1 MSFSSEHL
9 SLDEIQKRLMKQ
21 VSSIVV
27 LSDLALTEEDYKYLS
42 TKVKMLFK
50 FANDSNVVDDY
61 KLAIVVYWVFS
72 MVYWDKEHLGTL
84 EMEASFD
91 GLPPYKKKYYRDIC
105 MEAFD
110 EYGIYRYHVGYK
122 DALLRY
128 RGIIARHA
136 GIPREERGKVFY
148 LLSQYQECNLVAEMV
163 ESIMMVLPDRTQTI
177 FCCFDDHTKQKVIMN
192 LRNLMIS
199 CQTERFSEE
208 DLLEQHHYTSR
219 ELIRDMLKWCDEN
232 ASITKAA
239 T

>member
-84 EMEASFD
+84 EMEALFD
-91 GLPPYKKKYYRDIC
+91 GLPQYKKKYYMDIC
-105 MEAFD
+105 MERA
-110 EYGIYRYHVGYK
+110 
-122 DALLRY
+122 
-128 RGIIARHA
+128 
-136 GIPREERGKVFY
+136 
-148 LLSQYQECNLVAEMV
+148 N
-163 ESIMMVLPDRTQTI
+163 QT
-177 FCCFDDHTKQKVIMN
+177 
-192 LRNLMIS
+192 
-199 CQTERFSEE
+199 
-208 DLLEQHHYTSR
+208 
-219 ELIRDMLKWCDEN
+219 
-232 ASITKAA
+232 
-239 T
+239 

>member
-84 EMEASFD
+84 EMEALFD
-91 GLPPYKKKYYRDIC
+91 GLPQYKKKYYMDIC
-105 MEAFD
+105 MEAF
-110 EYGIYRYHVGYK
+110 EYTATMLDTRMHFYVIAV
-122 DALLRY
+122 LLRDMQEFHEKSV
-128 RGIIARHA
+128 ARYF
-136 GIPREERGKVFY
+136 IY
-148 LLSQYQECNLVAEMV
+148 
-163 ESIMMVLPDRTQTI
+163 
-177 FCCFDDHTKQKVIMN
+177 
-192 LRNLMIS
+192 
-199 CQTERFSEE
+199 
-208 DLLEQHHYTSR
+208 
-219 ELIRDMLKWCDEN
+219 
-232 ASITKAA
+232 
-239 T
+239 